1 MILMTFCSKDFGKT
15 TYFRQKD
22 FGKTTYFRQKD
33 FGKTYFL
40 CNFAPIRH

>member
-1 MILMTFCSKDFGKT
+1 M

-22 FGKTTYFRQKD
+22 FGKTTYFCQKD

-40 CNFAPIRH
+40 CSFAPQLGNKNIISSART